1 MANEFLL
8 HFSNMVF
15 THIFPLSLRG
25 DVSVGNQEGNNQFK
39 RGKTI
44 ELFEFAD
51 KSVLSKAS
59 LPGPSPQ
66 TSLVIF
72 VVLQGLVCFRVNK
85 IQDFFSLSVILLAGF
100 AQHSEAVLT
109 FHEDTQSV
117 WNAGI
122 PECGTEVIS
131 V

>member
-1 MANEFLL
+1 MGTKRETIN
-8 HFSNMVF
+8 
-15 THIFPLSLRG
+15 LRG
-25 DVSVGNQEGNNQFK
+25 
-39 RGKTI
+39 GKTI

-72 VVLQGLVCFRVNK
+72 VMLQGLVCFRVNK